1 MRLTLTPPKNTRCTV
16 STKLDFRIRWHQP
29 LRLMKPDPAF
39 LAELRDAMRHATRDL
54 ETLKTVKS
62 DEVPKVTQLLKEMR
76 TVLFKDCA
84 RVAKEARSES
94 SKAKN
99 SSARHS
105 VDLAEIK
112 KRARRA
118 AELLQQAKLRHVP
131 TR

>member
-1 MRLTLTPPKNTRCTV
+1 
-16 STKLDFRIRWHQP
+16 
-29 LRLMKPDPAF
+29 MKPDPAF
-39 LAELRDAMRHATRDL
+39 LADLRDAMRQATHDL

-105 VDLAEIK
+105 IDLAEIK

-118 AELLQQAKLRHVP
+118 AQLLQQAKLRQVP